1 MTVSKEKTTKKS
13 LQESFNEGQRVSK
26 APAKRKRLPPLS
38 VRVTEEER
46 LQLKQDAAGMPL
58 NAYIRGCLFGSRKKR
73 RKPSIQDYQ
82 ALAQVLSALG
92 QSYIAGSLAI
102 IADEVA
108 QGRLTLTDEEREQL
122 LKASEDI
129 GFIRSTLIVALGL
142 KAE

>member
-1 MTVSKEKTTKKS
+1 MTAFKEKASKKS
-13 LQESFNEGQRVSK
+13 LQETFNEGQRTPITS
-26 APAKRKRLPPLS
+26 AKRKRLPPLS

-46 LQLKQDAAGMPL
+46 LQLKQDAAGMPI

-73 RKPSIQDYQ
+73 RKPTIQDYQ
-82 ALAQVLSALG
+82 ALAQVLSVLG

-102 IADEVA
+102 IADEVV

-122 LKASEDI
+122 LKATEDI
-129 GFIRSTLIVALGL
+129 GFIRVTLIVALGL